1 MLKIL
6 IFINH
11 FLSHLWDH
19 KTIQTCLGLS
29 SRIIVDWRVFCAE
42 VCAKWFDN
50 QEAIG
55 GENIEVEIDETQ
67 FVRRKYNRG
76 RLLKDIWLFGGVE
89 RISKKRFVVAL
100 TGEVGERR
108 ERATLIPLIF
118 KFSKPKTII
127 YSDTWAA
134 YRGLEE
140 HNNYVHKVINH
151 SEHFVDPED
160 PTVHTQNIERL
171 WRDIKERS
179 KRPGVRSKFLHQYLA
194 RYLFVT
200 SEDVSSSSRLRFTR
214 HRASQNR
221 RWM

>member
-1 MLKIL
+1 MCDGCSYNYFKVIAEFYEQESKSISFLRQHGVLPYKVFCKFCDSPCTFREDKRIWRCRKSTVIPKTKKRRYCNFSASDQKGTFLHNCYIPVWKIL

-76 RLLKDIWLFGGVE
+76 RLLF
-89 RISKKRFVVAL
+89 F
-100 TGEVGERR
+100 
-108 ERATLIPLIF
+108 
-118 KFSKPKTII
+118 
-127 YSDTWAA
+127 
-134 YRGLEE
+134 
-140 HNNYVHKVINH
+140 
-151 SEHFVDPED
+151 
-160 PTVHTQNIERL
+160 
-171 WRDIKERS
+171 
-179 KRPGVRSKFLHQYLA
+179 
-194 RYLFVT
+194 
-200 SEDVSSSSRLRFTR
+200 
-214 HRASQNR
+214 
-221 RWM
+221 

>member
-1 MLKIL
+1 MKRIWRCRKSTVIPKTKKRRYCDFSTSDQKGTFLHNCYIPAWKIL

-29 SRIIVDWRVFCAE
+29 SRIIVDWHVFCAE

-108 ERATLIPLIF
+108 DRATLFPLSF
-118 KFSKPKTII
+118 TA
-127 YSDTWAA
+127 T
-134 YRGLEE
+134 RGLR
-140 HNNYVHKVINH
+140 
-151 SEHFVDPED
+151 
-160 PTVHTQNIERL
+160 IEGLKSIIIMFIR
-171 WRDIKERS
+171 
-179 KRPGVRSKFLHQYLA
+179 
-194 RYLFVT
+194 
-200 SEDVSSSSRLRFTR
+200 
-214 HRASQNR
+214 
-221 RWM
+221 